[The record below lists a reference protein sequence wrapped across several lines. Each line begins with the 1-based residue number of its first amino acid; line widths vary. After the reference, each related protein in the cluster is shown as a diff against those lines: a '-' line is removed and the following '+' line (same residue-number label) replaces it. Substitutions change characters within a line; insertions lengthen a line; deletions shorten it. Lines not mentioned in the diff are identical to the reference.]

1 MSISE
6 KLAQLRA
13 AVADPPLDAQQTVTD
28 WAEMVGRRV
37 TELLG
42 DSHALRGELIELA
55 DHVMNLSSETFGA
68 LERLMTAVNG
78 AADRLSG
85 S

>member
-6 KLAQLRA
+6 NLAQLRA
-13 AVADPPLDAQQTVTD
+13 AVADPPTDAQQTVSD
-28 WAEMVGRRV
+28 WAEIVGRRI

-42 DSHALRGELIELA
+42 DQHALRGELIGLA
-55 DHVMNLSSETFGA
+55 DHLMNQSSETYTA
-68 LERLMTAVNG
+68 IQRLMAAVNG

-85 S
+85 P